1 MKPIQE
7 QRVKWDVL
15 TDPQTVNLPLHE
27 EDYPVTLQIFNAP
40 GQLLLEAVFEK
51 PPVLLSG
58 GLQPG
63 RYRCVV
69 LSHGIQ
75 LFSKMIIC

>member
-15 TDPQTVNLPLHE
+15 TDPKTIDLPLYE
-27 EDYPVTLQIFNAP
+27 EDFPVTLQVFYGP
-40 GQLLLEAVFEK
+40 GQLVREAVFEK

-69 LSHGIQ
+69 LSHGTQ
-75 LFSKMIIC
+75 LFSKMITC